1 MGIKTP
7 PAYVH
12 PSKAKR
18 QNAGLKGS
26 TPEAVESAERAKKE
40 KGAESSIASVPGKT
54 KQPSKP
60 SAHTI
65 RLVAHLPKSG
75 VFPIYDK
82 MIASDLSPKKTVL
95 ALIGRGFEALDAS
108 NLKPASYEFGGET
121 VETNRTFRSEDF
133 SLLSEKFDPFGIL
146 SKRALGVKIGE
157 ALMVRALKEMA
168 DD

>member
-7 PAYVH
+7 PTYVH
-12 PSKAKR
+12 PSKTKK
-18 QNAGLKGS
+18 QNTSKKES
-26 TPEAVESAERAKKE
+26 TPETIESAEPAKKG
-40 KGAESSIASVPGKT
+40 KRAENPIVSVPGKA

-60 SAHTI
+60 STHTI

-75 VFPIYDK
+75 MFPIYDK

-95 ALIGRGFEALDAS
+95 ALIGRGFETLDAS

-121 VETNRTFRSEDF
+121 VETNRTFKSEDF

-146 SKRALGVKIGE
+146 SKRALGIKIGE
-157 ALMVRALKEMA
+157 ALMVQALKEMG